1 MTAPRRVTRSS
12 LVGHVEQVKA
22 LESVKEEIKAKID
35 QRRIALERW
44 FASDLFGACSQ
55 CAEDIAHQQLQ
66 IHTCRTSIGTLKVA
80 NEDRRQCILHRRDYM
95 RRIAGDEGLPKRSTV
110 GKATNKLITVVS
122 GELSSV
128 SKELSS
134 RRITLLKHLSK
145 LYIIDL
151 QGRYRTMRGLA
162 LPSVHGLKKCEL
174 KDEDA
179 VSTALGYLVHR
190 IYLAS
195 VIVDFPLK
203 LVLSPIGSRSIIKD
217 RFSVPPLQEY
227 PLFIK
232 TGDKHKYI
240 AAIHMLQDT
249 IFHFIRSRG
258 KAIEQ
263 SNDLLE
269 LADTLLVRELCSGS

>member
-1 MTAPRRVTRSS
+1 
-12 LVGHVEQVKA
+12 VEQVKA

-44 FASDLFGACSQ
+44 FASDLFGACAQ
-55 CAEDIAHQQLQ
+55 CAEDIAHHQLQ

-80 NEDRRQCILHRRDYM
+80 NEDRRQCILHRKDSM

-122 GELSSV
+122 GELASV
-128 SKELSS
+128 SKELSA
-134 RRITLLKHLSK
+134 RRITLLKDLSK